1 MQSGKEYRTH
11 SSYHGNSKVAKILQR
26 SDTNTYQVHL
36 MTFTAKGVPKRDLC
50 VYLTENEYE
59 ELEKIIPQINECL
72 ENAYNQSK
80 KTFLTAYQW
89 ILIEWVLINRN
100 RT

>member
-1 MQSGKEYRTH
+1 MTVARPRIRSAIREGIQDSFLF
-11 SSYHGNSKVAKILQR
+11 HGNNKVAKILQR

-36 MTFTAKGVPKRDLC
+36 MTFTAKRDLC

-72 ENAYNQSK
+72 ENA
-80 KTFLTAYQW
+80 
-89 ILIEWVLINRN
+89 
-100 RT
+100 